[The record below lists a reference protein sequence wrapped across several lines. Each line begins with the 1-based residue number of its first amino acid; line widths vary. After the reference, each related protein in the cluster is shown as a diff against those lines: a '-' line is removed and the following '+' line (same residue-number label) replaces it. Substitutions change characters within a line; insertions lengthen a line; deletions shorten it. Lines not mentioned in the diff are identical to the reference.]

1 MAQAL
6 AGFATSHATALMEPD
21 EWEGVRTLL
30 RGIYTNHF
38 GYQPPPGPDGYERE
52 EFEDAAR
59 RFAKIEAVQNLI
71 RQRLTELA
79 PDLLI
84 IIGNDQDENFG
95 AFGAPQ
101 FALYTGEQALVND
114 RMSQTSQ
121 LYQCD
126 RPFALELLGLL
137 LDNGFDV
144 AQVWK
149 PHGEA
154 LTAHAFTQVA
164 HHFLPDA
171 DTPILP
177 VFVNAVTPPFSPP
190 RRYFE
195 FGRALRSALAQAG
208 DGKRVVLCSSG
219 GLSHFTLAQFTLA
232 GYQGPHVM
240 GSICADFDYELL
252 DAIRVADFDR
262 IAAHSADEL
271 VANGDSEFLQGITLL
286 GTLPDGA
293 TPQALEYEPIYQA
306 MTGLWAALWDLTSG
320 T

>member
-6 AGFATSHATALMEPD
+6 AGFATSHATALMDPK
-21 EWEGVRTLL
+21 EWDGVRTLL
-30 RGIYTNHF
+30 RGIYTKHI
-38 GYQPPPGPDGYERE
+38 GHEPPAGPDDYERE
-52 EFEDAAR
+52 EFDDAAR

-71 RQRLTELA
+71 RQRLAELA
-79 PDLLI
+79 PDVLI

-95 AFGAPQ
+95 PFGAPQ
-101 FALYTGEQALVND
+101 FAIYTGDQALVND
-114 RMSQTSQ
+114 RMSQTSR
-121 LYQCD
+121 LYPCD

-149 PHGEA
+149 PHGDA

-164 HHFLPDA
+164 HHFVPDA
-171 DTPILP
+171 GTPILP
-177 VFVNAVTPPFSPP
+177 IFVNAVTPPFPPP

-195 FGRALRSALAQAG
+195 FGRALRGALAHAG

-219 GLSHFTLAQFTLA
+219 GLSHFTVAQFTLA
-232 GYQGPHVM
+232 GYRGPHAM
-240 GSICADFDYELL
+240 GSICTDFDHGLL
-252 DAIRVADFDR
+252 EAIRVADFHR

-293 TPQALEYEPIYQA
+293 TPKVLEYQPIYRA
-306 MTGLWAALWDLTSG
+306 MTGLWAALWDLTA
-320 T
+320 